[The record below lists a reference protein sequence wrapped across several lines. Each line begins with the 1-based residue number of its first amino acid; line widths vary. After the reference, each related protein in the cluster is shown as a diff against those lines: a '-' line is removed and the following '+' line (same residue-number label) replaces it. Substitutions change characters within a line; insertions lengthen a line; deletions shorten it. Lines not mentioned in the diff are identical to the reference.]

1 MRVPFFSEIDFYRDP
16 SLSSFLV
23 SHHFVLYPR
32 VAFRNDSKRARARVF
47 FFFSP
52 VGYIVP
58 HPTPFFFRAT
68 VSLAFL
74 IIGTECRCRPSSHFL
89 SSSDP
94 RLTRG
99 HHSTIDRVSSCFL
112 PALHKRK
119 GRGGGETVMFCFS
132 NDVIPQ
138 TTFIYSR
145 RDWLM
150 M

>member
-1 MRVPFFSEIDFYRDP
+1 
-16 SLSSFLV
+16 LV
-23 SHHFVLYPR
+23 SHFVLYPR
-32 VAFRNDSKRARARVF
+32 VAFRNDSKRARARF
-47 FFFSP
+47 FYFFSRGLYSP
-52 VGYIVP
+52 P
-58 HPTPFFFRAT
+58 PPLFLRAT

-112 PALHKRK
+112 PPAPREKE
-119 GRGGGETVMFCFS
+119 GGGGETLMFCFS

-150 M
+150 